1 MRNIYNENTVNS
13 FRLKTD
19 AMFTDEKMEC
29 KFSGIVDWMYKF
41 TTERQLMDS
50 VLWARFVEQ
59 FRSKGDI
66 NGGWRG
72 EYWGKMMRG
81 AAWVYSYTRDPELY
95 KVLRESVEDMLT
107 TAEEDGRVSSY
118 GREKEFFSWDM
129 WSRKYVLLALQYF
142 MEVSGDEELN
152 ARIVKFMCGLLDYII
167 ERIGDKKEGKLEIN
181 EATNNWRGL
190 NSSSILEPVVRLY
203 MLTGK
208 QEYFDFAT
216 YIVNRGGTSI
226 ASLVDLAIEDTTD
239 PYQYPITKAY
249 EMISFFEGVLEYYRV
264 TGDKKY
270 KTAVVNFA
278 RRVADS
284 EIVITGG
291 SGYTHEYFD
300 HGAMRQ
306 WDTPICDVMLET
318 CVTVTWMKF
327 CHQIIMLTGDVKYAE
342 LFETALYN
350 AYLGAFNTND
360 TVQTKIVSEH
370 YKNPDAVMEA
380 LPFDSYSSTLPDY
393 RGQGI
398 GGYQFMADKH
408 YYGCCAC
415 IASAG
420 IGTAL
425 RIATML
431 YEKGVA
437 LNLFIPGTVKTQTPE
452 GRDVTLITDTTYP
465 VGDKVAI
472 SVNTDKAEKFEIALR
487 IPSWS
492 ENTTVTVNGEAVAV
506 TRPQTVIDRV
516 WQAGDKIE
524 ISLDMR
530 TRLHRPVSNPED
542 FVFVDIKWSQHYVVG
557 RKWFE
562 SPTAMYHAALTRG
575 PIVLATDGRL
585 GLDVDAPVDILDD
598 DGIVNATPSD
608 EHDILK
614 QCEFKIPTKDGGSFN
629 VIDYGHAGRD
639 WGVKYAAWLPTKTK

>member
-1 MRNIYNENTVNS
+1 MRKLYDDNTVNS
-13 FRLKTD
+13 YRLKTD
-19 AMFTDEKMEC
+19 VMFTDADMRCE
-29 KFSGIVDWMYKF
+29 FSGIVDWMYKF
-41 TTERQLMDS
+41 TTEKQLMDAK
-50 VLWARFVEQ
+50 LWARFVEQ

-81 AAWVYSYTRDPELY
+81 AAWVYSYTRDEKLY
-95 KVLRESVEDMLT
+95 KVLSDSVEDMLSV
-107 TAEEDGRVSSY
+107 AEEDGRVSSY
-118 GREKEFFSWDM
+118 GREKEFFSWDL

-142 MEVSGDEELN
+142 MEVSEDEQLN
-152 ARIVKFMCGLLDYII
+152 ARIVKFMCGALDYII
-167 ERIGDKKEGKLEIN
+167 ARIGDKKEGKKEIN

-203 MLTGK
+203 MLTNK
-208 QEYFDFAT
+208 KEYLDFAT
-216 YIVNRGGTSI
+216 YIVERGGTSVANLI
-226 ASLVDLAIEDTTD
+226 DLALEDITD

-278 RRVADS
+278 RRVANS

-300 HGAMRQ
+300 HGALRQ
-306 WDTPICDVMLET
+306 WDTPLRDVMLET

-327 CHQIIMLTGDVKYAE
+327 CHQIIMLTGDTKYAE

-360 TVQTKIVSEH
+360 TVQTKIVTEH
-370 YKNPDAVMEA
+370 YKNPDAVLEA
-380 LPFDSYSSTLPDY
+380 LPFDSYSSTLPDR

-408 YYGCCAC
+408 YYGCCCC

-420 IGTAL
+420 IGTAH

-431 YEKGVA
+431 YERGIA
-437 LNLFIPGTVKTQTPE
+437 LNLYIPGTVTTLTPHLNPI
-452 GRDVTLITDTTYP
+452 TLKTDTKYP
-465 VGDKVAI
+465 VEGDVKI
-472 SVNTDKAEKFEIALR
+472 TLSLEKEEQFEIALR

-492 ENTTVTVNGEAVAV
+492 EKTILKVNGEDIKV
-506 TRPQTVIDRV
+506 TDGQTVISRV
-516 WQAGDKIE
+516 WKDGDVIE
-524 ISLDMR
+524 LCLDMR
-530 TRLHRPVSNPED
+530 TRIHRPISNPRD
-542 FVFVDIKWSQHYVVG
+542 FVFTDIKWSCEYVVG
-557 RKWFE
+557 RTWLE

-575 PIVLATDGRL
+575 PLVLATDERL
-585 GLDVDAPVDILDD
+585 DFDVDSPVDIQSNAGFVDVK
-598 DGIVNATPSD
+598 VNDS
-608 EHDILK
+608 HDILK
-614 QCEFKIPTKDGGSFN
+614 LVEFSVPTTDGSSFN

-639 WGVKYAAWLPTKTK
+639 WGKKYACWLPTKTK

>member
-1 MRNIYNENTVNS
+1 MRKIYKDNTVNS
-13 FRLKTD
+13 YRLKTD
-19 AMFTDEKMEC
+19 AMFTDENMQC
-29 KFSGIVDWMYKF
+29 KFSGIVDWMYRF

-81 AAWVYSYTRDPELY
+81 ASWVYSYTRDPELY
-95 KVLRESVEDMLT
+95 KVLRASVEDMLT
-107 TAEEDGRVSSY
+107 VAEEDGRVSSF

-142 MEVSGDEELN
+142 MEVSDDEELN
-152 ARIVKFMCGLLDYII
+152 ARIVKFMCGMLDYIV
-167 ERIGDKKEGKLEIN
+167 ERIGDKKDGKLEIN
-181 EATNNWRGL
+181 DASDSWRGL

-208 QEYFDFAT
+208 KEYFDFAT
-216 YIVNRGGTSI
+216 YIVERGGTSVANLI
-226 ASLVDLAIEDTTD
+226 DLALEDTTD

-306 WDTPICDVMLET
+306 WDTPIKSVMLET

-327 CHQIIMLTGDVKYAE
+327 CHQLIMLTGDVKYAE
-342 LFETALYN
+342 LYETALYN

-360 TVQTKIVSEH
+360 VVQTKIVHED
-370 YKNPDAVMEA
+370 YKKPDAVLEA

-398 GGYQFMADKH
+398 GGFQYMADDH

-420 IGTAL
+420 IGSAH

-431 YEKGVA
+431 YKDGVA
-437 LNLFIPGTVKTQTPE
+437 INLFIPGTVRTSTPQANSL
-452 GRDVTLITDTTYP
+452 TLTTDTAYP
-465 VGDKVAI
+465 VGDRVTVTL
-472 SVNTDKAEKFEIALR
+472 SLEKQEQFEIALR

-492 ENTTVTVNGEAVAV
+492 ENTKVTVNGEEIAV
-506 TRPQTVIDRV
+506 TPWQTVINRAWND
-516 WQAGDKIE
+516 GDKIE
-524 ISLDMR
+524 VALDMR
-530 TRLHRPVSNPED
+530 VRMHRPVSNPED
-542 FVFVDIKWSQHYVVG
+542 FVFVDIKWHEHYVVG
-557 RKWFE
+557 RKWFQ

-585 GLDVDAPVDILDD
+585 GVDVDAPVDILDKN
-598 DGIVNATPSD
+598 GIVEAVPSD

>member
-1 MRNIYNENTVNS
+1 MRKIYDENTVNYR
-13 FRLKTD
+13 RLGTD
-19 AMFTDEKMEC
+19 VMFTDADMEC
-29 KFSGIVDWMYKF
+29 KFEGIVDWMYKF
-41 TTERQLMDS
+41 TTERQLMDP

-59 FRSKGDI
+59 FRSKGDV

-95 KVLRESVEDMLT
+95 KVLRASVEDMLSVC
-107 TAEEDGRVSSY
+107 EPDGRVSSY
-118 GREKEFFSWDM
+118 GRDKEFFSWDM

-142 MEVSGDEELN
+142 MEVSGDEALN
-152 ARIVKFMCGLLDYII
+152 ARIITFMKGMLDYII
-167 ERIGDKKEGKLEIN
+167 ERIGDKHEGKLEIN

-203 MLTGK
+203 MLTGE
-208 QEYFDFAT
+208 QRYFDFAT
-216 YIVNRGGTSI
+216 YIVERGGTSVANLI
-226 ASLVDLAIEDTTD
+226 DLALEDTTD

-306 WDTPICDVMLET
+306 WDTPIRSVMLET

-327 CHQIIMLTGDVKYAE
+327 CHQIMMLTGDTRFAE
-342 LFETALYN
+342 YFETALYN
-350 AYLGAFNTND
+350 AYLGSFNTND
-360 TVQTKIVSEH
+360 YVQKDIVTKKYQNE
-370 YKNPDAVMEA
+370 DAVLEA
-380 LPFDSYSSTLPDY
+380 LPFDSYSSTLPDK
-393 RGQGI
+393 RGKGI

-408 YYGCCAC
+408 FYGCCAC

-420 IGTAL
+420 IGTAH

-431 YEKGVA
+431 YERGIAV
-437 LNLFIPGTVKTQTPE
+437 NLYIPGSVKTLTPQ
-452 GRDVTLITDTTYP
+452 GNTVRLVTDTKYP
-465 VGDKVAI
+465 VEGDVKITVELER
-472 SVNTDKAEKFEIALR
+472 DEQFELQLR

-492 ENTTVTVNGEAVAV
+492 ERTELFVNGEAVTV
-506 TRPQTVIDRV
+506 TPDKTVVSRV
-516 WQAGDKIE
+516 WKNGDTVE
-524 ISLDMR
+524 LCLDMR
-530 TRLHRPVSNPED
+530 TKLHRPVSNPKD
-542 FVFVDIKWSQHYVVG
+542 FVFVDIKWHEQYVVG
-557 RKWFE
+557 RNWFE

-575 PIVLATDGRL
+575 PIVLATDERL
-585 GLDVDAPVDILDD
+585 GVDVEAPVDILENDGYVEVVADD
-598 DGIVNATPSD
+598 SHNIMK
-608 EHDILK
+608 L
-614 QCEFKIPTKDGGSFN
+614 CEFKVPTADGGSFN

-639 WGVKYAAWLPTKTK
+639 WDKMYACWLPTASR